1 MYYRF
6 AKYKSKRLREA
17 VGELSGIQ
25 PAPPIIQ
32 RASSIGTSVGTLTQ
46 YYIITDGYSHLQ
58 FRRVHSS
65 KFDTTLR
72 RTVKHGMPQ
81 LVPKQQHISPLLL
94 CAVVFIMTHVGSDG
108 EGSSIA
114 ADGDAPVSR
123 QDSNSTAN
131 SSSSSSSKKAKGKGK
146 AAATA
151 ATGAASSSKKASAA
165 AATAAAAGAAGA
177 ASKQQKRKKK
187 TAKKQQQQASWSQS
201 SSSSGSDAAAS
212 SSKGE
217 RHFAHNTTA
226 YVNSNSLNEGCS
238 TLILGTA
245 VGL

>member
-131 SSSSSSSKKAKGKGK
+131 SSSSSSKKAKGKGK